1 MKGVEFILFSVAMV
15 SLFLAMILYVLF
27 GQITVRRLR
36 RNEATKKALGFEF
49 VSGWD
54 IINVAEAFAIPKSW
68 SRKFENGPLS
78 GLYAKSE
85 ILREYTSP
93 FDRFLGAL
101 LFWLLVLSVIIFIS
115 LAVLNKL
122 GFWD

>member
-1 MKGVEFILFSVAMV
+1 MSIGDIFFRIATVGI
-15 SLFLAMILYVLF
+15 FLGMILYVLF
-27 GQITVRRLR
+27 GQITVRKLR
-36 RNEATKKALGFEF
+36 KNKATKKALGFEF

-85 ILREYTSP
+85 ILREHTNP
-93 FDRFLGAL
+93 FDWFLGAL
-101 LFWLLVLSVIIFIS
+101 LFWLLVVSVII
-115 LAVLNKL
+115 LLCLVVLNKL
-122 GFWD
+122 GIWD